1 LAKKKKN
8 ITSGNKTISSQ
19 KNKKSNWRDKWKKN
33 KTSYLFIG
41 SILIFGIFSFWV
53 TSRPFFETISQ
64 PILNTYA
71 EISNGIL
78 KLLGQ
83 GTKSNAEN
91 IYSSDFSIQ
100 IKKGCDA
107 IAPMILYTLS
117 ILFFPVAFKHKPK
130 GILVGLVLLFV
141 LNIIRI
147 VSLYLTGKY
156 IHVLFDIMHTDIWQI
171 IFIVFTLYLWLMWLR
186 KVTQKPSDNVEG

>member
-1 LAKKKKN
+1 LAKKKKE
-8 ITSGNKTISSQ
+8 IPKKEVNKSTW
-19 KNKKSNWRDKWKKN
+19 KDKWKKN
-33 KTSYLFIG
+33 KTSYLFIF
-41 SILIFGIFSFWV
+41 SILVFGIFSFWI
-53 TSRPFFETISQ
+53 TSRPFFESISQ
-64 PILNTYA
+64 PILNVYA

-78 KLLGQ
+78 NILGQ
-83 GTKSNAEN
+83 DTNSNNEN

-107 IAPMILYTLS
+107 IAPMILFALS

-130 GILVGLVLLFV
+130 GILIGLFLLFV

-156 IHVLFDIMHTDIWQI
+156 VHGLFDIMHTDVWQI

-186 KVTQKPSDNVEG
+186 KVTQNPPENVES